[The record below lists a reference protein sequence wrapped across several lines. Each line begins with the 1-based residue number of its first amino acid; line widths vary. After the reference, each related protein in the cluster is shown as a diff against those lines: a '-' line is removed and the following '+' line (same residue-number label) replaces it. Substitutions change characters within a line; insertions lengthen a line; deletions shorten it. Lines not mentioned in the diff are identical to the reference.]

1 MFTDPCFVWK
11 ALLFV
16 FIMSAT
22 IAIALMAV
30 DHQQRIIDE
39 CRQPVRT
46 EQRQKAPTQDYR
58 YEREA

>member
-11 ALLFV
+11 ALFV

-22 IAIALMAV
+22 ILMVV

-39 CRQPVRT
+39 CRRPVRT
-46 EQRQKAPTQDYR
+46 EQRQRVPTQDYR